1 MSGMN
6 SHVNLSLTTE
16 IHNALK
22 TEAKEKE
29 ISLNAYVREV
39 LKMRNNLECFPKIV
53 DLLIKLLKNS
63 KKWKS

>member
-22 TEAKEKE
+22 IEAKEKE

-39 LKMRNNLECFPKIV
+39 LKMRNNLECFPQIV

-63 KKWKS
+63 RKWKS